1 MISLSM
7 TTIIPTDNDC
17 QISGRLVDI
26 HLPNE
31 SDPRYSIVL
40 AEVSWDLSNSEYCN
54 GAILRFQ
61 CHLRSEDS
69 LSELPFQTLEG
80 FKDNILKLRYS
91 GNHQISGSQV
101 EIDAMSIALL
111 S

>member
-1 MISLSM
+1 M

-26 HLPNE
+26 HRPNE

-40 AEVSWDLSNSEYCN
+40 TEVSWDLPNSEYCN

-61 CHLRSEDS
+61 CHLRSEDNI
-69 LSELPFQTLEG
+69 SELPIQTLEG
-80 FKDNILKLRYS
+80 FKNSILKLRYS
-91 GNHQISGSQV
+91 GNREISGSQA

>member
-1 MISLSM
+1 MA
-7 TTIIPTDNDC
+7 TIFPTDNDC
-17 QISGRLVDI
+17 QISGRLVDL

-40 AEVSWDLSNSEYCN
+40 KEVSWDLPNSEYYKD
-54 GAILRFQ
+54 AILRFQ
-61 CHLRSEDS
+61 CHLRSKDS
-69 LSELPFQTLEG
+69 LSDLPFQTLEG
-80 FKDNILKLRYS
+80 FKNSILKLRYT
-91 GNHQISGSQV
+91 GNHQISGSRA